1 VSRRFLGLEKMSR
14 DDQLR
19 VGLVGIILLSLECV
33 LAGLVTDAPVRGWI
47 IHALAAGLGAW
58 ALSDMGDAL
67 TRAAGAAG
75 VTAVANEALMIAEA
89 NQSMKYLLPGSL
101 LLVVSLVVIQRTLDR
116 PPATQVIPVGA
127 PFESDRVPLLP
138 SVVVDESKNRLAVG
152 VGVVGALMTL
162 YGLVEAEWILVRA
175 LFGLIRERLAL
186 ADLQVAWQDL
196 GAPSAVGEFVIVGAQ
211 YTGYLGVVIVAA
223 AVLGAVSRPIKLS
236 RGARSVL
243 ASALG
248 VSAICNLMV
257 VAALLSASSNVVVL
271 GGAWLAPIG
280 LGLATYSFWV
290 TTSPA

>member
-1 VSRRFLGLEKMSR
+1 MNSRFFGLEKMSR

-127 PFESDRVPLLP
+127 PFESDRLPPLP

-196 GAPSAVGEFVIVGAQ
+196 GAPSAVDEFVIVGAQ

-243 ASALG
+243 ASVLG